1 MTKRENIQFMATHSI
16 EEIQKHLDVTLQGL
30 TEEEVENNREKYGTN
45 KVTKE
50 KKKPLFK
57 KLAEAFI
64 NPFTVVL
71 FCLAIVSTTTD
82 IIFPLLSLFGN
93 TKKDFNPVTVI
104 IILTMVFLS
113 GALRF
118 IQESRSGNAA

>member
-1 MTKRENIQFMATHSI
+1 MATHSI

-71 FCLAIVSTTTD
+71 FAWPLYPLQPILFFPCCLYLAIQKRTL
-82 IIFPLLSLFGN
+82 I
-93 TKKDFNPVTVI
+93 
-104 IILTMVFLS
+104 
-113 GALRF
+113 
-118 IQESRSGNAA
+118 RSQ